1 MCSETRP
8 NVKPENVMCHDKK
21 PTMKNISLTILL
33 LIYTLTCFGQSMFF
47 DDLNS
52 STWTSSS
59 DISDLTL
66 KPYKDI
72 PLAKLIYSRDSI
84 NKDVTIWTFRDSVLT
99 IVKYSFKQKTDSIV
113 GKYKYSVNDKSVLQI
128 TLQDGTALKYKI
140 GIVSTGYYA
149 VLYRTKEKK
158 QKTKK

>member
-1 MCSETRP
+1 MYRTKR
-8 NVKPENVMCHDKK
+8 
-21 PTMKNISLTILL
+21 PTMKNTFLTMLL
-33 LIYTLTCFGQSMFF
+33 LISSLTCFGQSMFF
-47 DDLNS
+47 NDLNS

-66 KPYKDI
+66 KTYKDI

-84 NKDVTIWTFRDSVLT
+84 NKDVAIWYFRDSVLT
-99 IVKYSFKQKTDSIV
+99 IVTYSFQQKTDSSI
-113 GKYKYSVNDKSVLQI
+113 GYYKYSVNDKNILQI
-128 TLQDGTALKYKI
+128 TLRDGTAVMYKV

-149 VLYRTKEKK
+149 VLNRTKEKK

>member
-1 MCSETRP
+1 
-8 NVKPENVMCHDKK
+8 MCHAKK
-21 PTMKNISLTILL
+21 PTMKNTSLTILL
-33 LIYTLTCFGQSMFF
+33 LISTLTCFGQSMFF
-47 DDLNS
+47 DDLKS

-66 KPYKDI
+66 KSYKDI

-99 IVKYSFKQKTDSIV
+99 IVKYSFQQKTDSIV
-113 GKYKYSVNDKSVLQI
+113 GEYKYSVNDKSVLQI
-128 TLQDGTALKYKI
+128 TLQDGTALKYKV
-140 GIVSTGYYA
+140 GIVSTGYYS